1 MDLLERGRSLA
12 ELGTTM
18 RWTDIRAFLLHAP
31 PTSYYRRQVDP
42 ATARREEYQLALMDP
57 TNRLLGEVFD
67 QLQWL
72 RQGAPDEHGVIFRLL
87 ARAYDVDPDEL
98 AREAAGGV
106 RGEGTGESMRP
117 APQKRQRSSEE
128 IRAQLKAASQKS

>member
-1 MDLLERGRSLA
+1 MDLFERGRSLA
-12 ELGTTM
+12 ELGKSM
-18 RWTDIRAFLLHAP
+18 RWTDLRAFLLHAP
-31 PTSYYRRQVDP
+31 PTSYYRRQADP
-42 ATARREEYQLALMDP
+42 AAARREEYQLELMNP

-106 RGEGTGESMRP
+106 RGEKTGESKHL
-117 APQKRQRSSEE
+117 APQKQQRSSEE
-128 IRAQLKAASQKS
+128 IRAQLKAASQKT